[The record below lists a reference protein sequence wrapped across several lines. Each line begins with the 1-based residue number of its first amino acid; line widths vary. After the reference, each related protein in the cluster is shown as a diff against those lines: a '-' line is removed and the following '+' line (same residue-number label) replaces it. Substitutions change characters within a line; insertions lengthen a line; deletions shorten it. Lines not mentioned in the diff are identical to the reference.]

1 MLVVKKCVWESV
13 AVRLLE
19 KIDILKSE
27 KRVFIT
33 LLSYIVIES
42 CSVFR

>member
-1 MLVVKKCVWESV
+1 MSVWESV
-13 AVRLLE
+13 AVRLLK

-27 KRVFIT
+27 KRVFTT

-42 CSVFR
+42 CSEFR